1 MSIETDCECDS
12 IAAVSTVV
20 APCDAEFVDCSIA
33 SAGSAAVGALFPAA
47 LAAGFVADPLAFGA
61 DVLDGVDFAG
71 VAFAADVLFDAACFA
86 AVVFAA
92 PDRVELSFVV
102 DALPVAA
109 REEEP
114 LVEDFVPVDFVV
126 PVFVVPV
133 FVAPAFCVVLLVELL
148 EVEER
153 RLACA
158 RRMDSAGSDDVA
170 GAASAEACSCA
181 TSSARSPR
189 GKKTS
194 DGRPVSWLG
203 ISEPRPRPRPRR
215 FSAIPDSSQ

>member
-1 MSIETDCECDS
+1 MFEVSIATDCECVS

-20 APCDAEFVDCSIA
+20 ASCDAEFADCSIA

-71 VAFAADVLFDAACFA
+71 VAFAADVLFDAVCFA
-86 AVVFAA
+86 AVVFAV
-92 PDRVELSFVV
+92 PDRVELAFVV

-114 LVEDFVPVDFVV
+114 LVEDFVV

-170 GAASAEACSCA
+170 GAASAEACSSA

-203 ISEPRPRPRPRR
+203 ISDPRPRPRPRR

>member
-1 MSIETDCECDS
+1 M
-12 IAAVSTVV
+12 
-20 APCDAEFVDCSIA
+20 
-33 SAGSAAVGALFPAA
+33 GALFPAA

-71 VAFAADVLFDAACFA
+71 VAFAADVLFDAVCFA

-114 LVEDFVPVDFVV
+114 LVEDFVPVD
-126 PVFVVPV
+126 FVVPV

>member
-1 MSIETDCECDS
+1 MFEVSIETDCECDS

-71 VAFAADVLFDAACFA
+71 VAFAADVLFDAVCFA

-92 PDRVELSFVV
+92 PDRVELAFVV

-114 LVEDFVPVDFVV
+114 LIEDFVV

-170 GAASAEACSCA
+170 GAASAEACSRSEEH
-181 TSSARSPR
+181 TSELQSR
-189 GKKTS
+189 
-194 DGRPVSWLG
+194 
-203 ISEPRPRPRPRR
+203 
-215 FSAIPDSSQ
+215 

>member
-71 VAFAADVLFDAACFA
+71 VAFAADVLFDAVCFA
-86 AVVFAA
+86 AVVFAV
-92 PDRVELSFVV
+92 PDRVELAFVV

-114 LVEDFVPVDFVV
+114 LVEDFVV

-170 GAASAEACSCA
+170 GAASAEACSSA

>member
-1 MSIETDCECDS
+1 MSIETDCECVS

-20 APCDAEFVDCSIA
+20 ASCDAEFVDCSIA

-71 VAFAADVLFDAACFA
+71 VAFAADVLFDAVCFA

-92 PDRVELSFVV
+92 PDRVELAFVV

-114 LVEDFVPVDFVV
+114 LVED
-126 PVFVVPV
+126 FVVPV

>member
-1 MSIETDCECDS
+1 M
-12 IAAVSTVV
+12 

-71 VAFAADVLFDAACFA
+71 VAFAADVLFDAVCFA

-92 PDRVELSFVV
+92 PDRVELAFVV
-102 DALPVAA
+102 DALPVAE
-109 REEEP
+109 RESEP
-114 LVEDFVPVDFVV
+114 LVEDFVPVD
-126 PVFVVPV
+126 FVVPV

-170 GAASAEACSCA
+170 GAASAAACSCA

>member
-1 MSIETDCECDS
+1 M
-12 IAAVSTVV
+12 
-20 APCDAEFVDCSIA
+20 
-33 SAGSAAVGALFPAA
+33 GALFPAA

-114 LVEDFVPVDFVV
+114 LVEDFVPVVFVV
-126 PVFVVPV
+126 PVFVVPDFVVPV

>member
-1 MSIETDCECDS
+1 MSIETDCECVS
-12 IAAVSTVV
+12 IAVVSTVV
-20 APCDAEFVDCSIA
+20 ASCDAEFVDCSIA

-71 VAFAADVLFDAACFA
+71 VAFAADVLFDAVCFA

-92 PDRVELSFVV
+92 PDRVELAFVV
-102 DALPVAA
+102 DALPVAE
-109 REEEP
+109 RESEP
-114 LVEDFVPVDFVV
+114 LVEDFVV

-170 GAASAEACSCA
+170 GAASAEACSSA

>member
-1 MSIETDCECDS
+1 M
-12 IAAVSTVV
+12 
-20 APCDAEFVDCSIA
+20 
-33 SAGSAAVGALFPAA
+33 GALFPAA

-114 LVEDFVPVDFVV
+114 LVEDFVPVGFVVAVFCV
-126 PVFVVPV
+126 PVFVGPVFVVPYFGGPV

>member
-1 MSIETDCECDS
+1 M
-12 IAAVSTVV
+12 

-92 PDRVELSFVV
+92 PDRVELAFVV

-114 LVEDFVPVDFVV
+114 LVEDFVV

>member
-1 MSIETDCECDS
+1 VFDVSIVADCAFVS
-12 IAAVSTVV
+12 NAAVSTVV
-20 APCDAEFVDCSIA
+20 ESCDAEFVDCSID
-33 SAGSAAVGALFPAA
+33 SAGSAAVGVLFPAA
-47 LAAGFVADPLAFGA
+47 LAAGFAADPLAFGA
-61 DVLDGVDFAG
+61 DALDAVDFAV
-71 VAFAADVLFDAACFA
+71 VAFAADVLFDAVCFA
-86 AVVFAA
+86 AAVFAA
-92 PDRVELSFVV
+92 PVRVEPAFVV
-102 DALPVAA
+102 DALPAAA

-126 PVFVVPV
+126 LVFA
-133 FVAPAFCVVLLVELL
+133 APAFCVELLAELL
-148 EVEER
+148 EVAER

>member
-1 MSIETDCECDS
+1 MFEVSIGPDRECVS
-12 IAAVSTVV
+12 IAAVSTFV
-20 APCDAEFVDCSIA
+20 ASCDAEFVDCSIA

-71 VAFAADVLFDAACFA
+71 VAFAADVLFDAVCFA

-92 PDRVELSFVV
+92 PDRVELAFVV
-102 DALPVAA
+102 DALPVAE

-114 LVEDFVPVDFVV
+114 LVEDFVPVD
-126 PVFVVPV
+126 FVVPV

>member
-1 MSIETDCECDS
+1 M
-12 IAAVSTVV
+12 
-20 APCDAEFVDCSIA
+20 
-33 SAGSAAVGALFPAA
+33 GALFPAA

-71 VAFAADVLFDAACFA
+71 VAFAADVLFDAVCFA

-92 PDRVELSFVV
+92 PDRVELAFVV

-114 LVEDFVPVDFVV
+114 LVEDFVV

>member
-1 MSIETDCECDS
+1 MSIETDCECVS

-20 APCDAEFVDCSIA
+20 ASCDAEFVDCSIA

-71 VAFAADVLFDAACFA
+71 VAFAADVLFDAVCFA

-92 PDRVELSFVV
+92 PDRVELAFVV

-114 LVEDFVPVDFVV
+114 LVEDFVPV
-126 PVFVVPV
+126 VFVVPV

-170 GAASAEACSCA
+170 GAASAEACSSA